1 MPEPDRRETAS
12 AGNSMMVPMFVLSGC
27 RPDMIWP
34 ATCHHSE
41 QNVVNSILICADS
54 TVTGPKTGHC
64 LRFYGISSQAVFLNQ
79 LLKVPGIG

>member
-34 ATCHHSE
+34 ATCHYSE
-41 QNVVNSILICADS
+41 QNVVNGFLICADG
-54 TVTGPKTGHC
+54 TVTG
-64 LRFYGISSQAVFLNQ
+64 SAVIDCFAF
-79 LLKVPGIG
+79 